1 MVQVKKNGEILSLNQ
16 QENKGTNN
24 NIVMVLW
31 LLNLFL
37 EFGLL
42 KFVDDMGKYIFI
54 LSSLFYY
61 LN

>member
-24 NIVMVLW
+24 NIVIVLW

-42 KFVDDMGKYIFI
+42 KFLDE
-54 LSSLFYY
+54 
-61 LN
+61 